1 MESLVKHFGAGLIA
15 MAVLVAIAV
24 VVIGIVKSDGV
35 TAQFQDTLT
44 AFFTSIR
51 NAAGFQVDLDWSCG
65 KLVWLARIAGKR
77 FFSAVR
83 TGREE
88 TVNGKRV

>member
-51 NAAGFQVDLDWSCG
+51 NAAGF
-65 KLVWLARIAGKR
+65 
-77 FFSAVR
+77 
-83 TGREE
+83 
-88 TVNGKRV
+88 

>member
-35 TAQFQDTLT
+35 TEQFKGTLS
-44 AFFTSIR
+44 ALFTSIR
-51 NAAGFQVDLDWSCG
+51 NAAGC
-65 KLVWLARIAGKR
+65 
-77 FFSAVR
+77 
-83 TGREE
+83 
-88 TVNGKRV
+88 

>member
-44 AFFTSIR
+44 AFFTS
-51 NAAGFQVDLDWSCG
+51 NAAGF
-65 KLVWLARIAGKR
+65 
-77 FFSAVR
+77 
-83 TGREE
+83 
-88 TVNGKRV
+88 